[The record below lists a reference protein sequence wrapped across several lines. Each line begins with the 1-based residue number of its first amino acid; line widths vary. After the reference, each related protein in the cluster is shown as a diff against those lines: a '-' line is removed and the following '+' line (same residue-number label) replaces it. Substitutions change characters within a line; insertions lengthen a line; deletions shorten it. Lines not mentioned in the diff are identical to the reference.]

1 MQPARSFI
9 GLKPGLLTGKA
20 RMWLCLYYHH
30 ALGLESWLAA
40 QTVPARRFD
49 ASQLADWLPPRRPT
63 SHKGDHGKLVI
74 IGGDRG
80 TAGAIRMAG
89 EAALRAGRVWCECSL
104 TKKTLPY
111 RRRQPELMVHE
122 LTTQSVDSLQWADV
136 VVGPGLDKT
145 NGEPSRCV
153 RCGIAASRW

>member
-1 MQPARSFI
+1 MIDAACTITFI

-20 RMWLCLYYHH
+20 RDVVGRLYYH

-40 QTVPARRFD
+40 QTVPRGVSMRH
-49 ASQLADWLPPRRPT
+49 SWPTGSPRRPT

-104 TKKTLPY
+104 TKKTLPLSS
-111 RRRQPELMVHE
+111 P
-122 LTTQSVDSLQWADV
+122 
-136 VVGPGLDKT
+136 PGL
-145 NGEPSRCV
+145 N
-153 RCGIAASRW
+153 